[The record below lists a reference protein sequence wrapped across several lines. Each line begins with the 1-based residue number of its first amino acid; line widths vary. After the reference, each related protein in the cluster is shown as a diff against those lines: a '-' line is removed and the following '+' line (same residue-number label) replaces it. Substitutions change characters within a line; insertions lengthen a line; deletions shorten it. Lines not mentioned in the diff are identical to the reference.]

1 MTAPPAA
8 PEFLTVVE
16 VAERLRIS
24 DAQVYKL
31 AGRRRDPLPLF
42 DFGALRADQTE
53 LAEWI
58 ARQRRRSKK

>member
-1 MTAPPAA
+1 MTAHPSGL
-8 PEFLTVVE
+8 LTVAE

-31 AGRRRDPLPLF
+31 ADRQRDPLPLF
-42 DFGALRADQTE
+42 DFGALRADQAE

-58 ARQRRRSKK
+58 TRQRRKRTK